1 MAVLDELRPREV
13 FHFFEEISAIPRGT
27 FDTKRI
33 SDYCVEFAKERGLK
47 YVQDEVNNVI
57 IWKPGTP
64 GYENSEP
71 VILQGHMDMVCEKTE
86 DSTHDFKTDGLT
98 LLIEDGFVT
107 ADRTTLGAD
116 DGIAIA
122 YALAVLDS
130 KDIPHPPIEAVFT
143 VDEEVGMGGAAAIC
157 LDDLKGKMLLNLDTE
172 NEGVIIAGC
181 SGGFVDNVTIPVSRT
196 EGKGSIVTI
205 QVKGLRGGHSGLEIG
220 EQRGNA
226 NKMAGRLLNH
236 LNQTADI
243 SLISIDGG
251 SADNVITPACTVKV
265 LTPDADAVIAGT
277 KELEENWISEFA
289 GEEPG
294 LQVLVEAEEG
304 TAQVMDKASTLKV
317 IHFVCNSPYGVQGLS
332 RALKGQVE
340 SSLNCGIVK
349 TEDDCI
355 RAMLYVRSSVNS
367 KMDEL
372 HEALCCFAAVLG
384 GTCEKTNEYPAW
396 MYKEDSRIRPIL
408 LDTYKQLFGEE
419 PEVTTVHA
427 GLECGLLSGHKPDLD
442 CVAFGPQ
449 MYDIHSVAERMDIA
463 STERTWEFLKAILK
477 NCK

>member
-1 MAVLDELRPREV
+1 
-13 FHFFEEISAIPRGT
+13 
-27 FDTKRI
+27 
-33 SDYCVEFAKERGLK
+33 
-47 YVQDEVNNVI
+47 
-57 IWKPGTP
+57 
-64 GYENSEP
+64 
-71 VILQGHMDMVCEKTE
+71 
-86 DSTHDFKTDGLT
+86 
-98 LLIEDGFVT
+98 
-107 ADRTTLGAD
+107 
-116 DGIAIA
+116 
-122 YALAVLDS
+122 
-130 KDIPHPPIEAVFT
+130 
-143 VDEEVGMGGAAAIC
+143 
-157 LDDLKGKMLLNLDTE
+157 MLLNLDTE

-367 KMDEL
+367 KWTSFTKL
-372 HEALCCFAAVLG
+372 YAVLPP
-384 GTCEKTNEYPAW
+384 Y
-396 MYKEDSRIRPIL
+396 L
-408 LDTYKQLFGEE
+408 EE
-419 PEVTTVHA
+419 PAKRPMNIRHGCTRKIPGFA
-427 GLECGLLSGHKPDLD
+427 R
-442 CVAFGPQ
+442 FFW
-449 MYDIHSVAERMDIA
+449 IHTNSSLAKSR
-463 STERTWEFLKAILK
+463 R
-477 NCK
+477 